1 VIEREIAP
9 MRAKYET
16 FMARPELIEEQLLI
30 GAKKAR
36 AIAAPFLQALRES
49 VGLRRFRALA
59 AAPVDAARAAATA
72 PLATFKQYREAD
84 GQFYFKLVG
93 AGDTL
98 LLQSAAF
105 AQGRDAGAWVARLK
119 KEGAAALAGAPVT
132 LAVDETT
139 VRAALERFLAVE

>member
-1 VIEREIAP
+1 
-9 MRAKYET
+9 
-16 FMARPELIEEQLLI
+16 MARPELIEEQLLI

-36 AIAAPFLQALRES
+36 AIAAPFLQTLREA
-49 VGLRRFRALA
+49 VGLRPFRPLA
-59 AAPVDAARAAATA
+59 AAPAPAAKAAAA
-72 PLATFKQYREAD
+72 ALATFKQYREAD

-105 AQGRDAGAWVARLK
+105 AQGRDAGVWVGRFK

-132 LAVDETT
+132 LVADEAA
-139 VRAALERFLAVE
+139 VRAELDRLLDVE